1 VDGWS
6 VDRIVSEEVQSR
18 ETADK
23 KHPKQSSE
31 RERMDREIDPNRAVD
46 FIRDNGK
53 IYAKAKADRIYME
66 EYRKSLKAILMK
78 RSLETAVNAQERE
91 AYSHDEYVAL
101 LEGLREA
108 VETEERLRW
117 EMVAAQARVEVWRS
131 QEASNRAM
139 DKITI

>member
-1 VDGWS
+1 VDGWC

-18 ETADK
+18 EAADK
-23 KHPKQSSE
+23 KRPKQSCE

-53 IYAKAKADRIYME
+53 VYAKAKADRVYME

-139 DKITI
+139 DRVTI